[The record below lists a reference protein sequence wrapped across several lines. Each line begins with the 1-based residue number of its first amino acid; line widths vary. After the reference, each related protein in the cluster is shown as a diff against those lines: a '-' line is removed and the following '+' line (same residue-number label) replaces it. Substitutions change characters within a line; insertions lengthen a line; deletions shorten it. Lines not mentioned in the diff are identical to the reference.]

1 MWERGKPL
9 HAGNR
14 LGGGGVCG
22 KPTAGDGLQEA

>member
-14 LGGGGVCG
+14 LGGGVCG